1 MSPGRIFWA
10 FFRYISERS
19 CNPLVVVDGCWRI
32 LASATGLVTW
42 ETTVQAA
49 KTGLSQ
55 AMMWL
60 RLLFSY
66 VRPATLLPVFDL
78 LLVNLAALFALW
90 IWALRGHQPFGLGSA
105 LAQIHWFAILSALW
119 LWFAVVQ
126 GFYRPERRKEPL
138 PALLSLFWIN
148 VLLVLCYIV
157 VYFFA
162 PDGLLPRG
170 VVLYFA
176 TASFVFVGLWRLAYI
191 AVATDPVGDHLRLA
205 MTYPQV
211 TAGTS
216 FRREDAEECYRG
228 LFDGVPLGLYRATP
242 EGWTIDAN
250 LASVEMLGF
259 PDRDTLLAA
268 SVIAHYVNPEDRRRW
283 QALIEREG
291 IVSDFEVQ
299 LRRRDGRIIW
309 VRENARAIRDDA
321 GRVLYCE
328 GSLEDITA
336 HKQAEEALPRHAER
350 PKNRHEVDRSARL
363 GQSLRGQ
370 VLTVQEVA
378 GLLKVSQT
386 TVWRWCQS
394 GKLPAFRVGQQWRI
408 HGQELE
414 ERIEELMRPEE

>member
-1 MSPGRIFWA
+1 
-10 FFRYISERS
+10 
-19 CNPLVVVDGCWRI
+19 
-32 LASATGLVTW
+32 
-42 ETTVQAA
+42 
-49 KTGLSQ
+49 
-55 AMMWL
+55 MMWL

-78 LLVNLAALFALW
+78 LLVNLAVLFALW
-90 IWALRGHQPFGLGSA
+90 IWALRGRQPFGPGSA

-119 LWFAVVQ
+119 LWFAVIQ
-126 GFYRPERRKEPL
+126 GLYRPERRKEPL

-170 VVLYFA
+170 IVLYFA
-176 TASFVFVGLWRLAYI
+176 AASFVFVGLWRLTYI
-191 AVATDPVGDHLRLA
+191 AVATGPVGARLRLA
-205 MTYPQV
+205 MTQPQV
-211 TAGTS
+211 AADAS
-216 FRREDAEECYRG
+216 LKMRDEDGRYRS

-242 EGWTIDAN
+242 EGQTIDVN
-250 LASVEMLGF
+250 LTSVEILGF
-259 PDRDTLLAA
+259 PDRDTLLTIPV
-268 SVIAHYVNPEDRRRW
+268 SDHYVNPEDRQRW
-283 QALIEREG
+283 QALMAREG

-321 GRVLYCE
+321 GRVLYYE

-336 HKQAEEALPRHAER
+336 HKRAEEALPRPAER
-350 PKNRHEVDRSARL
+350 PKNQHEVDRSARL

-414 ERIEELMRPEE
+414 ERIKELMRPEE